1 MASRLNGLAQPGSAM
16 ESANPMVAQ
25 ARVGAEDAMKF
36 QLWVGE
42 QAQTLGRL
50 KIFHTMAKSINDQQ

>member
-1 MASRLNGLAQPGSAM
+1 MTSRLNGLAHPGGPL
-16 ESANPMVAQ
+16 ESDNPLVAQ
-25 ARVGAEDAMKF
+25 ARVGAEDSMKF